1 MKSYTKEFKEAFG
14 YKSIIETI
22 FESPK
27 TIIITFTDE
36 TQKTFK
42 NVYKIDYLENR
53 SFVSVVINYDNTS
66 FETSSINIEKMLI
79 AEN

>member
-1 MKSYTKEFKEAFG
+1 MQSYTKEFKEAFG

-27 TIIITFTDE
+27 TIIVTFTDE